1 MFSYIVQEQRQAWF
15 VHHAKTYSVA
25 IFYVYV
31 IMQPTIFKASK
42 FVEQACIC
50 LREAPLHSAQGS
62 EATFFLESR
71 IIFVCFRE
79 PFKFQMILIT
89 EF

>member
-15 VHHAKTYSVA
+15 VDHAKTYSVA
-25 IFYVYV
+25 NFFHVDV

-62 EATFFLESR
+62 EATFWERNLHFAGYS
-71 IIFVCFRE
+71 
-79 PFKFQMILIT
+79 ILV
-89 EF
+89 